1 MAAPQFETP
10 VAKSRPAT
18 VTTAAALQILLF
30 VLSVVGVTLTL
41 TYGADV
47 TEAMRANL
55 EAQGAAPD
63 IVNSMSAGDDA
74 LSLVFNMAPGLAV
87 LILAFFVLRGSNGA
101 RITTWVISGLMLLCS
116 IGGVGIMAL
125 IGASSVDGVD
135 FAEATEAGLAAVP
148 SWYNAFST
156 VSLVVSVLAY
166 LLVIILLALPAS
178 NDYFRKDR
186 APQQI
191 ILPGDHS

>member
-1 MAAPQFETP
+1 
-10 VAKSRPAT
+10 

-41 TYGADV
+41 TYGSDV

-55 EAQGAAPD
+55 ESQGAAPD
-63 IVNSMSAGDDA
+63 IVNSMSAGNDPV
-74 LSLVFNMAPGLAV
+74 SLAFNIAPGLAV

-116 IGGVGIMAL
+116 IGGFGLMAL
-125 IGASSVDGVD
+125 IGSSDVDGVD
-135 FAEATEAGLAAVP
+135 FAAATEAGLAAVP

-156 VSLVVSVLAY
+156 ISLVISVLAY

-178 NDYFRKDR
+178 NEYFRKDR

-191 ILPGDHS
+191 VLPGDHN